1 VGSAGLSAAGM
12 SGPGKIRRRVD
23 KRQGCLG
30 YEGAKPHLNRSVN
43 NGVVAIQKWSKFR
56 ARGILRFVPQPE
68 RGKTGVRG
76 EGC

>member
-1 VGSAGLSAAGM
+1 MGSAGLSAAGM
-12 SGPGKIRRRVD
+12 PWPGKIRRCVD

-30 YEGAKPHLNRSVN
+30 YEGAKPHQNRSVN
-43 NGVVAIQKWSKFR
+43 NGVVSIQIWSKFR

-68 RGKTGVRG
+68 REKTGVRG